1 MFNST
6 DKFLMIGRSGCGK
19 SYLAKHLQRIYPRR
33 IIFDSLDEY
42 NPSQFRKPPIVVTN
56 FEGFA
61 NAISQVENE
70 KKFIIIYKID
80 VTDDLAITYFN
91 HSMEILYELGDVC
104 VVIEEI
110 QDYCSPY
117 KIPPFLKKGMT
128 SGRHRNMSFFMTTQR
143 PSFIHGDIF
152 SQATNTFCGNLIK
165 KSDAQTMADLLNVD
179 RKEIH
184 LLKKREFF
192 WFNSEREI
200 PVIKINS
207 EQFTKKA

>member
-19 SYLAKHLQRIYPRR
+19 SYLAKTLQKIYPRR
-33 IIFDSLDEY
+33 VIFDSLDEY
-42 NPSQFRKPPIVVTN
+42 DPSNFRNPPLVVST
-56 FEGFA
+56 FEGFTS
-61 NAISQVENE
+61 AISQVENE
-70 KKFIIIYKID
+70 SKFIIIYKID
-80 VTDDLAITYFN
+80 VTDSMAITYFN
-91 HSMEILYELGDVC
+91 HCMEILYSMGNVC

-117 KIPPFLKKGMT
+117 KIPSFLKKGMT

-165 KSDAQTMADLLNVD
+165 KSDAQTMADLLNID
-179 RKEIH
+179 RKEINV
-184 LLKKREFF
+184 LKKREFY
-192 WFNSEREI
+192 WFNSEREN

-207 EQFTKKA
+207 EQFTKKS